1 MAINADEVRVAGTG
15 RVFTAPKG
23 TALPTTVDTALPA
36 TWNDLGYV
44 TTDGVS
50 FTFSRET
57 EDLAAWQGDKI
68 RVLSLSEPKMV
79 EFTLMQT
86 DAAVLQNAF
95 GGGTIA
101 TVGAVTTYTP
111 PARGENVERA
121 MCIEFVDGDITYRY
135 AFGRVQQEGD
145 VNFVLT
151 REGAVEYPVTFGVL
165 EATPAYTII
174 TNDPGMASAD
184 GGDDDAVAK
193 SSLKAPSMS
202 N

>member
-1 MAINADEVRVAGTG
+1 MAISADEVRVAGTG
-15 RVFTAPKG
+15 RVYTAPKG
-23 TALPTTVDTALPA
+23 TALPTTVDSALPA
-36 TWNDLGYV
+36 DWTDLGYV

-86 DAAVLQNAF
+86 DAAVLETAF
-95 GGGTIA
+95 GGGTIVTA
-101 TVGAVTTYTP
+101 AGVTTYTP
-111 PARGENVERA
+111 PLRGENVERS
-121 MCIEFVDGDITYRY
+121 MVIEFLDDDITYRY
-135 AFGRVQQEGD
+135 CFGRVQQEGD

-174 TNDPGMASAD
+174 TNDPAMEASSVF
-184 GGDDDAVAK
+184 GTTK
-193 SSLKAPSMS
+193 KAPTVL
-202 N
+202 ND

>member
-1 MAINADEVRVAGTG
+1 MAISADEVRVAGTG
-15 RVFTAPKG
+15 RVYTAPKG
-23 TALPTTVDTALPA
+23 TALPTTVDSALPA
-36 TWNDLGYV
+36 DWTDLGYV

-86 DAAVLQNAF
+86 DAAVLETAF
-95 GGGTIA
+95 GGGTVVTA
-101 TVGAVTTYTP
+101 DGVTTYTP
-111 PARGENVERA
+111 PLRGENVERS
-121 MCIEFVDGDITYRY
+121 MVIEFLDDDITYRY
-135 AFGRVQQEGD
+135 AFARVQQEGD

-174 TNDPGMASAD
+174 TNDPAMEAPVIFGTT
-184 GGDDDAVAK
+184 K
-193 SSLKAPSMS
+193 KAPTVL
-202 N
+202 ND

>member
-1 MAINADEVRVAGTG
+1 MAISADEVRVAGTG
-15 RVFTAPKG
+15 RVYTAPKG
-23 TALPTTVDTALPA
+23 TALPTTVDSALPA
-36 TWNDLGYV
+36 DWTDLGYV

-86 DAAVLQNAF
+86 DAAVLETAF
-95 GGGTIA
+95 GGGTVVTA
-101 TVGAVTTYTP
+101 DGVTTYTP
-111 PARGENVERA
+111 PLRGENVERS
-121 MCIEFVDGDITYRY
+121 MVIEFLDDDITYRY

-174 TNDPGMASAD
+174 TNDPAMEASSVF
-184 GGDDDAVAK
+184 GTTK
-193 SSLKAPSMS
+193 KAPTVL
-202 N
+202 ND

>member
-1 MAINADEVRVAGTG
+1 MAISADEVRVAGTG

-23 TALPTTVDTALPA
+23 TALPTEVDTALPA
-36 TWNDLGYV
+36 DWTDLGYV

-86 DAAVLQNAF
+86 DAAVLQTAF
-95 GGGTIA
+95 GGGTIETA
-101 TVGAVTTYTP
+101 AGVTTYTP
-111 PARGENVERA
+111 PARGENVERS
-121 MCIEFVDGDITYRY
+121 MVIEFMDDTITYRY

-174 TNDPGMASAD
+174 TNDPAMEAPIVLGTS
-184 GGDDDAVAK
+184 K
-193 SSLKAPSMS
+193 KAPSMM
-202 N
+202 ND

>member
-1 MAINADEVRVAGTG
+1 MAISADEVRVAGTG
-15 RVFTAPKG
+15 RVYTAPKG
-23 TALPTTVDTALPA
+23 TALPTTVDSALPA
-36 TWNDLGYV
+36 DWTDLGYV

-50 FTFSRET
+50 FTFSRDT

-86 DAAVLQNAF
+86 DAAVLETAF
-95 GGGTIA
+95 GGGTVVTA
-101 TVGAVTTYTP
+101 DGVTTYTP
-111 PARGENVERA
+111 PLRGENVERS
-121 MCIEFVDGDITYRY
+121 MVIEFLDDDITYRY
-135 AFGRVQQEGD
+135 AFARVQQEGD

-174 TNDPGMASAD
+174 TNDPAMEAPVIFGTT
-184 GGDDDAVAK
+184 K
-193 SSLKAPSMS
+193 KAPTVL
-202 N
+202 ND

>member
-1 MAINADEVRVAGTG
+1 MAISADEVRVAGTG
-15 RVFTAPKG
+15 RVYTAPKG
-23 TALPTTVDTALPA
+23 TALPTTVDSALPA
-36 TWNDLGYV
+36 DWTDLGYV

-86 DAAVLQNAF
+86 DAAVLETAF
-95 GGGTIA
+95 GGGTVETNA
-101 TVGAVTTYTP
+101 GVTTYTP
-111 PARGENVERA
+111 PLRGENVERS
-121 MCIEFVDGDITYRY
+121 MVIEFLDDDITYRY

-174 TNDPGMASAD
+174 TNDPAMEAPIIFGTT
-184 GGDDDAVAK
+184 K
-193 SSLKAPSMS
+193 KAPTVL
-202 N
+202 ND

>member
-1 MAINADEVRVAGTG
+1 MAISADEVRVAGTG
-15 RVFTAPKG
+15 RVYTAPKG
-23 TALPTTVDTALPA
+23 TALPTTVDSALPA
-36 TWNDLGYV
+36 DWTDLGYV

-86 DAAVLQNAF
+86 DAAVLETAF
-95 GGGTIA
+95 GGGTIETDA
-101 TVGAVTTYTP
+101 GVTTYTP
-111 PARGENVERA
+111 PLRGENVERS
-121 MCIEFVDGDITYRY
+121 MVIEFLDDDITYRY
-135 AFGRVQQEGD
+135 AFARVQQEGD

-174 TNDPGMASAD
+174 TNDPAMEAPVIFGTT
-184 GGDDDAVAK
+184 K
-193 SSLKAPSMS
+193 KAPTVL
-202 N
+202 ND

>member
-1 MAINADEVRVAGTG
+1 MAISADEVRVAGTG
-15 RVFTAPKG
+15 RVYTAPKG
-23 TALPTTVDTALPA
+23 TALPTTVDSALPA
-36 TWNDLGYV
+36 DWTDLGYV

-86 DAAVLQNAF
+86 DAAVLETAF
-95 GGGTIA
+95 GGGTVVTA
-101 TVGAVTTYTP
+101 DGVTTYTP
-111 PARGENVERA
+111 PLRGENVERS
-121 MCIEFVDGDITYRY
+121 MVIEFLDDDITYRY
-135 AFGRVQQEGD
+135 AFARVQQEGD

-174 TNDPGMASAD
+174 TNDPAMEASSVF
-184 GGDDDAVAK
+184 GTTK
-193 SSLKAPSMS
+193 KAPTVL
-202 N
+202 ND

>member
-1 MAINADEVRVAGTG
+1 MAISADEVRVAGTG
-15 RVFTAPKG
+15 RVYTAPKG
-23 TALPTTVDTALPA
+23 TALPTTVDSALPA
-36 TWNDLGYV
+36 DWTDLGYV

-86 DAAVLQNAF
+86 DAAVLETAF
-95 GGGTIA
+95 GGGTVVTA
-101 TVGAVTTYTP
+101 DGVTTYTP
-111 PARGENVERA
+111 PLRGENVERS
-121 MCIEFVDGDITYRY
+121 MVIEFLDDDITYRY
-135 AFGRVQQEGD
+135 AFARVQQEGD

-174 TNDPGMASAD
+174 TNDPAMEAPVIFGTT
-184 GGDDDAVAK
+184 K
-193 SSLKAPSMS
+193 KAPMVL
-202 N
+202 ND

>member
-1 MAINADEVRVAGTG
+1 MAISADEVRVAGTG
-15 RVFTAPKG
+15 RVYTAPKG
-23 TALPTTVDTALPA
+23 TALPTTVDSALPA
-36 TWNDLGYV
+36 DWTDLGYV

-50 FTFSRET
+50 FTFSRDT

-86 DAAVLQNAF
+86 DAAVLETAF
-95 GGGTIA
+95 GGGTVVTA
-101 TVGAVTTYTP
+101 DGVTTYTP
-111 PARGENVERA
+111 PLRGENVERS
-121 MCIEFVDGDITYRY
+121 MVIEFLDDDITYRY
-135 AFGRVQQEGD
+135 AFARVQQEGD

-174 TNDPGMASAD
+174 TNDPAMEAPVIFGTT
-184 GGDDDAVAK
+184 K
-193 SSLKAPSMS
+193 KAPMVL
-202 N
+202 ND

>member
-1 MAINADEVRVAGTG
+1 MAISADEVRVAGTG
-15 RVFTAPKG
+15 RVYTAPKG
-23 TALPTTVDTALPA
+23 TALPTTVDSALPA
-36 TWNDLGYV
+36 DWTDLGYV

-86 DAAVLQNAF
+86 DAAVLETAF
-95 GGGTIA
+95 GGGTVETDA
-101 TVGAVTTYTP
+101 GVTTYTP
-111 PARGENVERA
+111 PLRGENVERS
-121 MCIEFVDGDITYRY
+121 MVIEFLDDDITYRY

-174 TNDPGMASAD
+174 TNDPAMEAPIIFGTT
-184 GGDDDAVAK
+184 K
-193 SSLKAPSMS
+193 KAPTVL
-202 N
+202 ND

>member
-1 MAINADEVRVAGTG
+1 MAISADEVRVAGTG
-15 RVFTAPKG
+15 RVYTAPKG
-23 TALPTTVDTALPA
+23 TALPTTVDSALPA
-36 TWNDLGYV
+36 DWTDLGYV

-86 DAAVLQNAF
+86 DAAVLETAF
-95 GGGTIA
+95 GGGTVVTA
-101 TVGAVTTYTP
+101 DGVTTYTP
-111 PARGENVERA
+111 PLRGENVERS
-121 MCIEFVDGDITYRY
+121 MVIEFLDDDITYRY
-135 AFGRVQQEGD
+135 AFARVQQEGD

-174 TNDPGMASAD
+174 TNDPAMEAPIIFGTT
-184 GGDDDAVAK
+184 K
-193 SSLKAPSMS
+193 KAPTVL
-202 N
+202 ND

>member
-1 MAINADEVRVAGTG
+1 MAISADEVRVAGTG
-15 RVFTAPKG
+15 RVYTAPKG
-23 TALPTTVDTALPA
+23 TALPTTVDSALPA
-36 TWNDLGYV
+36 DWTDLGYV

-86 DAAVLQNAF
+86 DAAVLETAF
-95 GGGTIA
+95 GGGTVETDA
-101 TVGAVTTYTP
+101 GVTTYTP
-111 PARGENVERA
+111 PLRGENVERS
-121 MCIEFVDGDITYRY
+121 MVIEFLDDDITYRY
-135 AFGRVQQEGD
+135 AFARVQQEGD

-174 TNDPGMASAD
+174 TNDPAMEAPIIFGTT
-184 GGDDDAVAK
+184 K
-193 SSLKAPSMS
+193 KAPTVL
-202 N
+202 ND

>member
-1 MAINADEVRVAGTG
+1 MAISADEVRVAGTG
-15 RVFTAPKG
+15 RVYTAPKG
-23 TALPTTVDTALPA
+23 TALPTTVDSALPA
-36 TWNDLGYV
+36 DWTDLGYV

-86 DAAVLQNAF
+86 DAAVLETAF
-95 GGGTIA
+95 GGGTVETDA
-101 TVGAVTTYTP
+101 GVTTYTP
-111 PARGENVERA
+111 PLRGENVERS
-121 MCIEFVDGDITYRY
+121 MVIEFLDDDITYRY
-135 AFGRVQQEGD
+135 AFSRVQQEGD

-174 TNDPGMASAD
+174 TNDPAMEAPIIFGTT
-184 GGDDDAVAK
+184 K
-193 SSLKAPSMS
+193 KAPTVL
-202 N
+202 ND

>member
-1 MAINADEVRVAGTG
+1 MAISADEVRVAGTG
-15 RVFTAPKG
+15 RVYTAPKG
-23 TALPTTVDTALPA
+23 TALPTTVDSALPA
-36 TWNDLGYV
+36 EWTDLGYV

-86 DAAVLQNAF
+86 DAAVLETAF
-95 GGGTIA
+95 GGGTVETDA
-101 TVGAVTTYTP
+101 GVTTYTP
-111 PARGENVERA
+111 PLRGENVERS
-121 MCIEFVDGDITYRY
+121 MVIEFLDDDITYRY
-135 AFGRVQQEGD
+135 AFARVQQEGD

-174 TNDPGMASAD
+174 TNDPAMEAPIIFGTT
-184 GGDDDAVAK
+184 K
-193 SSLKAPSMS
+193 KAPTVL
-202 N
+202 ND

>member
-1 MAINADEVRVAGTG
+1 MAISADEVRVAGTG
-15 RVFTAPKG
+15 RVYTAPKG
-23 TALPTTVDTALPA
+23 TALPTTVDSALPA
-36 TWNDLGYV
+36 EWTDLGYV

-86 DAAVLQNAF
+86 DAAVLETAF
-95 GGGTIA
+95 GGGTVVTA
-101 TVGAVTTYTP
+101 DGVTTYTP
-111 PARGENVERA
+111 PLRGENVERS
-121 MCIEFVDGDITYRY
+121 MVIEFLDDDITYRY
-135 AFGRVQQEGD
+135 AFARVQQEGD

-174 TNDPGMASAD
+174 TNDPAMEAPIIFGTT
-184 GGDDDAVAK
+184 K
-193 SSLKAPSMS
+193 KAPTVL
-202 N
+202 ND

>member
-1 MAINADEVRVAGTG
+1 MAISADEVRVAGTG
-15 RVFTAPKG
+15 RVYTAPKG
-23 TALPTTVDTALPA
+23 TALPTTVDSALPA
-36 TWNDLGYV
+36 DWTDLGYV

-86 DAAVLQNAF
+86 DAAVLETAF
-95 GGGTIA
+95 GGGTVVTA
-101 TVGAVTTYTP
+101 DGVTTYTP
-111 PARGENVERA
+111 PLRGENVERS
-121 MCIEFVDGDITYRY
+121 MVIEFMDDDITYRY
-135 AFGRVQQEGD
+135 AFARVQQEGD

-174 TNDPGMASAD
+174 TNDPAMEASSVF
-184 GGDDDAVAK
+184 GTTK
-193 SSLKAPSMS
+193 KAPTVL
-202 N
+202 ND

>member
-1 MAINADEVRVAGTG
+1 MAISADEVRVAGTG
-15 RVFTAPKG
+15 RVYTAPKG
-23 TALPTTVDTALPA
+23 TALPTTVDSALPA
-36 TWNDLGYV
+36 DWTDLGYV

-50 FTFSRET
+50 FTFSRDT

-86 DAAVLQNAF
+86 DAAVLETAF
-95 GGGTIA
+95 GGGTIETDA
-101 TVGAVTTYTP
+101 GVTTYTP
-111 PARGENVERA
+111 PLRGENVERS
-121 MCIEFVDGDITYRY
+121 MVIEFMDDDITYRY
-135 AFGRVQQEGD
+135 AFARVQQEGD

-174 TNDPGMASAD
+174 TNDPAMEAPVIFGTT
-184 GGDDDAVAK
+184 K
-193 SSLKAPSMS
+193 KAPTVL
-202 N
+202 ND

>member
-1 MAINADEVRVAGTG
+1 MAISADEVRVAGTG
-15 RVFTAPKG
+15 RVYTAPKG
-23 TALPTTVDTALPA
+23 TALPTTVDSALPA
-36 TWNDLGYV
+36 DWTDLGYV

-86 DAAVLQNAF
+86 DAAVLETAF
-95 GGGTIA
+95 GGGTIVTA
-101 TVGAVTTYTP
+101 AGVTTYTP
-111 PARGENVERA
+111 PLRGENVERS
-121 MCIEFVDGDITYRY
+121 MVIEFLDDDITYRY

-174 TNDPGMASAD
+174 TNDPAMEASSVF
-184 GGDDDAVAK
+184 GTTK
-193 SSLKAPSMS
+193 KAPTVL
-202 N
+202 ND

>member
-1 MAINADEVRVAGTG
+1 MAISADEVRVAGTG
-15 RVFTAPKG
+15 RVYTAPKG
-23 TALPTTVDTALPA
+23 TALPTTVDSALPA
-36 TWNDLGYV
+36 EWTDLGYV

-86 DAAVLQNAF
+86 DAAVLETAF
-95 GGGTIA
+95 GGGTVETDA
-101 TVGAVTTYTP
+101 GVTTYTP
-111 PARGENVERA
+111 PLRGENVERS
-121 MCIEFVDGDITYRY
+121 MVIEFLDDDITYRY

-174 TNDPGMASAD
+174 TNDPAMEAPIIFGTT
-184 GGDDDAVAK
+184 K
-193 SSLKAPSMS
+193 KAPTVL
-202 N
+202 ND

>member
-1 MAINADEVRVAGTG
+1 MAISAEEVRVAGTG

-23 TALPTTVDTALPA
+23 TALPTTVTGDMPA
-36 TWNDLGYV
+36 DWSDLGYV

-95 GGGTIA
+95 GGGTIS
-101 TVGAVTTYTP
+101 TEDGVSTYTP
-111 PARGENVERA
+111 PVRGENTERA
-121 MCIEFVDGDITYRY
+121 MVIEFVDDAITYRY

-174 TNDPGMASAD
+174 TNDPAME
-184 GGDDDAVAK
+184 
-193 SSLKAPSMS
+193 APSALSSAPKKVSVPS
-202 N
+202 ND

>member
-1 MAINADEVRVAGTG
+1 MAISADEVRVAGTG
-15 RVFTAPKG
+15 RVYTAPKG
-23 TALPTTVDTALPA
+23 TALPTTVDSALPA
-36 TWNDLGYV
+36 EWTDLGYV

-50 FTFSRET
+50 FTFSRDT

-86 DAAVLQNAF
+86 DAAVLETAF
-95 GGGTIA
+95 GGGTVVTA
-101 TVGAVTTYTP
+101 DGVTTYTP
-111 PARGENVERA
+111 PLRGENVERS
-121 MCIEFVDGDITYRY
+121 MVIEFLDDDITYRY

-174 TNDPGMASAD
+174 TNDPAMEASSVF
-184 GGDDDAVAK
+184 GTTK
-193 SSLKAPSMS
+193 KAPTVL
-202 N
+202 ND